1 MKQHNQVN
9 RRAFLRFAG
18 GAGLGVGA
26 LSAFSSLNAMA
37 SLAAPGSG
45 YRALVCVYLY
55 GGNDAFNLLVPT
67 SAGPYSTYAA
77 ARLDL
82 AIPLNQLLAIAP
94 ANPQGS
100 TWGLHPACAPLQSL
114 FQSGRLAFV
123 ANVGTLIEPTTK
135 AQIDSG
141 AVRLPP
147 QLFSHNDQTA
157 QWMAGNNELQPT
169 SGWGGRMSDAV
180 ANLNAPNAIARAISL
195 AGNNLFQVGQSTIPY
210 VMGTDG
216 PVALTGFWG
225 AEGQRRRAA
234 LDQILNKNQSNVL
247 EQAFADIKK
256 RSISNEA
263 LVRAAFDSAPAFATV
278 FPQSWLGAQLEATAK
293 MIAVH
298 AQLGLSRQVFFVGK
312 GGFDTHDDQA
322 DDHPLLLGELAAAL
336 AAFDAALTEVGEAS
350 NVCTFTASE
359 FGRTLSTNGRGTDH
373 GWGSHQ
379 LVLGGA
385 VNGGELYGV
394 VPDWTLEGPDD
405 IGGGRFI
412 PTTSVDQLGAT
423 LARWLGVAPGDL
435 PTVFPNLP
443 NFTSSDLGL
452 L

>member
-1 MKQHNQVN
+1 MN
-9 RRAFLRFAG
+9 RHSGIDRRSFLRCAS
-18 GAGLGVGA
+18 GAGFGIGA
-26 LSAFSSLNAMA
+26 LGAFSSLGAMA
-37 SLAAPGSG
+37 SLSRGGAG

-55 GGNDAFNLLVPT
+55 GGNDAFNVLVPT

-82 AIPLNQLLAIAP
+82 ALPLNQLLPITP

-100 TWGLHPACAPLQSL
+100 TWGLNPVCAPLQSL
-114 FQSGRLAFV
+114 FQAGRLAFV
-123 ANVGTLIEPTTK
+123 TNVGTLLEPTTK
-135 AQIDSG
+135 AQIMSG
-141 AVRLPP
+141 SARLPP

-157 QWMAGNNELQPT
+157 QWMAGNDQLQPT
-169 SGWGGRMSDAV
+169 SGWGGRVCDAI
-180 ANLNAPNAIARAISL
+180 ANLNGPSAIAAALSL
-195 AGNNLFQVGQSTIPY
+195 AGNNLFQTGASTIPY
-210 VMGTDG
+210 VMSSDG

-225 AEGQRRRAA
+225 AEGLRRRAA
-234 LDQILNKNQSNVL
+234 LDQILNKPQANVL

-256 RSISNEA
+256 RSIANEA
-263 LVRAAFDSAPAFATV
+263 LIRAAFDAAPDFGTP
-278 FPQSWLGAQLEATAK
+278 FPQSWIGAQLEATAK
-293 MIAVH
+293 MIASH
-298 AQLGLSRQVFFVGK
+298 TQLGLTRQVFFVGL
-312 GGFDTHDDQA
+312 GGFDTHDDQLQ
-322 DDHPLLLGELAAAL
+322 DHTALLTDLAQAL
-336 AAFDAALTEVGEAS
+336 AAFDAALTEIGEDS

-359 FGRTLSTNGRGTDH
+359 FGRTFSTNGRGTDH

-385 VNGGELYGV
+385 VQGGDLYGV

-405 IGGGRFI
+405 VGGGRYI

-435 PTVFPNLP
+435 ATVFPNLR
-443 NFTSSDLGL
+443 NFASSDLGL